1 MRDLKLNKKNCLKSI
16 SFSTLGIIIFI
27 SEFISI
33 IMNILLLVI
42 TNWEFLKKIIKILN
56 VICLVILALT
66 TLINIIMFCS
76 IKNIK
81 KDIIH
86 KFTRKMVSTIFLLL
100 FYIIIIIYNIFNAIY
115 LTIRLH
121 IADYP
126 EYGGRKRD
134 QEYIDSHPKE
144 FGNVS
149 LKEFIIAA
157 ICPSLISVFNLLLI
171 IICILIRHKLILI
184 YEDTYQ
190 KLNIKYS
197 NNNNKHNKNKRYSAN
212 HIKSTDDFLNIN
224 NSAPINNK
232 VKGNNDAIKIKI
244 NNSDDG
250 DGYEI
255 KLPQNHCKINFDSAD
270 NLNNAETKNNNN
282 NTKEYNEKLPEK
294 FFFGGKE
301 IKLNKDYNLTNPQ
314 KIIIN
319 SMQGTKSTIN
329 DKKDK

>member
-1 MRDLKLNKKNCLKSI
+1 MKDLKLNKKNCLYSI
-16 SFSTLGIIIFI
+16 SFSTLGVIIFI

-56 VICLVILALT
+56 VICLLILALT
-66 TLINIIMFCS
+66 TIINLIMFCS
-76 IKNIK
+76 FKNIK
-81 KDIIH
+81 KDILR

-115 LTIRLH
+115 LSIRLH

-134 QEYIDSHPKE
+134 QEYIDAHPNE

-149 LKEFIIAA
+149 LKEFIIAG
-157 ICPSLISVFNLLLI
+157 ICPSLICVFNILCI
-171 IICILIRHKLILI
+171 IICILLRNKLALI
-184 YEDTYQ
+184 YEDAHQ
-190 KLNIKYS
+190 KINIKY
-197 NNNNKHNKNKRYSAN
+197 NNKNKYNKNKRNSVN

-224 NSAPINNK
+224 NSAPINNNG
-232 VKGNNDAIKIKI
+232 KGNNEVIKIKI

-250 DGYEI
+250 DGYET
-255 KLPQNHCKINFDSAD
+255 KLPKKQSNINID
-270 NLNNAETKNNNN
+270 NAEENEENKNNK
-282 NTKEYNEKLPEK
+282 NTKEYNEELPEK

-301 IKLNKDYNLTNPQ
+301 IKLNKENNLTNPQ
-314 KIIIN
+314 KIIVN

-329 DKKDK
+329 YNKNK